1 MVTGEDG
8 SAEIDTFLELV
19 EAPNPAKKIRQ
30 IKINCAIN
38 NKKKID
44 KLKKKWQT
52 FGKPKKFPE
61 NKLAYPPLK

>member
-19 EAPNPAKKIRQ
+19 EVPNPAKKIRE

-44 KLKKKWQT
+44 KLKKNIVKS
-52 FGKPKKFPE
+52 KH
-61 NKLAYPPLK
+61 